1 MNTKTV
7 LWIVGLAAALLAGA
21 WLNPVVII
29 PEGSIGVVYNLGKAS
44 DSVLG
49 PGFHTRMPF
58 VQDVQQVNIKVQ
70 PHDFKEIDAG
80 SKELQ
85 SVKLT
90 GKMNFHLDR
99 TKVIGIVRTIGV
111 DYASTMMDAA
121 FQDFVKEVVPQYP
134 TSQIL
139 AHRED
144 IRAQALT
151 KMTANLGRYGIIVD
165 DIYIANITFD
175 DAFQQSIEAA
185 QVAAQNAVK
194 EQQIGEQE
202 KARANA
208 KFEQAEGE
216 RRAIESKAAG
226 DAAAIRLV
234 GEAEAASIRAKGAA
248 QAAANAATAASMTP
262 ALVDYTKWNRWNGTL
277 PQIETGGSG
286 AIIDLRS
293 AATIAESRK

>member
-1 MNTKTV
+1 MNTKRV
-7 LWIVGLAAALLAGA
+7 LWIVGIVMVLLAGS
-21 WLNPVVII
+21 LFNPVVIVH
-29 PEGSIGVVYNLGKAS
+29 EGNVGVVYNLGKAS
-44 DSVLG
+44 DNVLG
-49 PGFHTRMPF
+49 AGFHMRIPVF
-58 VQDVQQVNIKVQ
+58 QHVQQVNIKVQ
-70 PHDFKEIDAG
+70 PHDFKEIDAA

-99 TKVIGIVRTIGV
+99 TKVIEIVRTIGV
-111 DYASTMMDAA
+111 DYAGTMMDAA
-121 FQDFVKEVVPQYP
+121 FQDFVKEVVPEYP

-144 IRAQALT
+144 IRTQALT

-165 DIYIANITFD
+165 DIYIANVTFD
-175 DAFQQSIEAA
+175 DAFQKSIEAA
-185 QVAAQNAVK
+185 QVAAQNAIT

-202 KARANA
+202 KAKANA

-216 RRAIESKAAG
+216 RRATESTAAG
-226 DAAAIRLV
+226 VAAATRLA

-248 QAAANAATAASMTP
+248 QAAANAAMAASMTP
-262 ALVDYTKWNRWNGTL
+262 TLVEYTKWSRWNGAV

-286 AIIDLRS
+286 TIIDLRS
-293 AATIAESRK
+293 AAMVSETKR